1 MRAVAVAGLLLTMS
15 FAVPSAAQAGCNL
28 IFFAAYECGGQET
41 TQQAITF
48 NTPATTFVTTLPGFQ
63 VVTGDPVALS
73 MTGQGGASYVDG
85 NAARLS
91 GRDIGL
97 NLAVADVPASP
108 YQATIVIS
116 TAGAISGGVA
126 GIQTVNNGTGSTQ
139 IMTTGPIQ
147 GGTYGI
153 RAENNL
159 NTSGDLIVNVAGVTG
174 GTGISLVNRTNTGAV
189 NLTATGH
196 VLGTLGDGI
205 AIAAPGDPTR
215 VSVTVATVEGAQNGI
230 VATAGYGGPSSHI
243 GGGFIAITASGLV
256 RGVAGDGINA
266 DNSQAL
272 GGGGGMSID
281 VAEVSGGRHGIVART
296 NGTVITPFLD
306 AQMIIT
312 ARGPVTGH
320 GGDGIF
326 AEHLWDAAV
335 SIDAQAPVSG
345 LGGAGIRVLAPT
357 NAHGV
362 TVRATSVTGAAEGVV
377 VENGGSGATLITTT
391 GLVQGGTY
399 GVRAESSNNTAG
411 DLTVNVA
418 SVTGGTGISLYNRT
432 NSSAVSLTATGHVL
446 GTSGDGIAIAAP
458 GDPTRVSVTVATVEG
473 AQNGIVATAGY
484 GGPSSHIG
492 GGFIAITAS
501 GLVRGV
507 AGDGINADNSQALG
521 GGGGMSIDVA
531 EVSGGRH
538 GIVARTNG
546 TVITP
551 FLDAQMIIT
560 ARGPVT
566 GHGGDGIFAEHLWDA
581 AVSIDAQAPVSGL
594 GGAGIRVLAPT
605 NAHGVSV
612 KATSVTGAAEGV
624 VVENGGSGATLI
636 TTTGLV
642 QGGTC
647 GVRAESSNNTAGDLT
662 VNVASVTGGTGIS
675 LYNRTS
681 SSAVNLTATGH
692 VLGTSGDGIAI
703 AAPGDSRRVSVT
715 VATVEGAQN
724 GIVATAG
731 YGGPSS
737 HIGGGFIGITASG
750 LVRGLAGDGINAD
763 NSQAL
768 GAGGGMTID
777 VAEVS
782 GGRHGIVARSNG
794 TVISGL
800 LDSRIAI
807 TARGPVTGHGGD
819 GIFAEH
825 LWDAAV
831 SIDAQGAVSGLGG
844 AGIRVLAPTNAHGV
858 TVRAA
863 SVTGATEG
871 VVVENGGSGA
881 TEIITSGRVSG
892 AAAGVRASQTG
903 TGDTTVTA
911 AGPVVGTAG
920 GSSGVWVDH
929 AATAGKITVDVTD
942 AAGDVAIRAS
952 NAGIGATAITTRGLV
967 EGVGAAIVATAP
979 GGQPVVIVNEASGT
993 IRNASQLSAA
1003 LAVQATGATVD
1014 LANRG
1019 TTIGRVEL
1027 SGGAVQMS
1035 NAGRWDT
1042 TGGTSQFGGA
1052 GLLVNQA
1059 GAMLIAGNRADLAQ
1073 TTTLSGL
1080 ASFENRG
1087 VVSLADGAAGDVLHV
1102 AAATRFAGGSSISV
1116 DLGRGLTVDRLE
1128 TSATLT
1134 LDAGATLNVASVT
1147 GLMPG
1152 RYMVMT
1158 SAGGRLGTFGGVT
1171 GLSSTAFLSIT
1182 DAYDLNNVYLDVV
1195 QARSFVSA
1203 GATPNQIAVGRALD
1217 GLPVTGPL
1225 YGPVASLPTV
1235 AAARAAF
1242 DALSGEIH
1250 ATARTILIE
1259 DSRFVRDAAI
1269 DRLRGAFDGVAASRA
1284 PVVMSYVE
1292 SRSVA
1297 APANTDRF
1305 ALWAQ
1310 GFGAWGN
1317 RAGDGNAAATRR
1329 DLAGFFIGGD
1339 GLVAEAIRIGLYS
1352 GYSRTSFRVGA
1363 RSSSGASDNYHV
1375 GLYGGGQ
1382 WGALGL
1388 RAGAALS
1395 WHDLTTNRTVAF
1407 AGFGDMPRAAYTART
1422 TQIFGEAGYRFD
1434 LATAIGARAAVE
1446 PFAGI
1451 AHVGFASDRFGEG
1464 GGAAALT
1471 GAGRS
1476 QSVTFTSVGLRGS
1489 AAFTLGG
1496 GFDVTARATLG
1507 WRHAFGSTT
1516 SLAVAGL
1523 AGGTPFAVAG
1533 VPIARNAALVEAGL
1547 DMMLSP
1553 AATLGLSYGG
1563 QFGSGATDQTVK
1575 AHLAVHF

>member
-1 MRAVAVAGLLLTMS
+1 M
-15 FAVPSAAQAGCNL
+15 PSAAQAGCSL

-63 VVTGDPVALS
+63 VVTGDPVAFS
-73 MTGQGGASYVDG
+73 MTGQGGASYVDS

-97 NLAVADVPASP
+97 NIAVADVPASP
-108 YQATIVIS
+108 YQATIVIN

-126 GIQTVNNGTGSTQ
+126 GIQAVNNGTGSTQ
-139 IMTTGPIQ
+139 ITTTGLVQ

-159 NTSGDLIVNVAGVTG
+159 STSGDLTVKVASVTG
-174 GTGISLVNRTNTGAV
+174 GTGISLYNRTNTGAV
-189 NLTATGH
+189 SLTATGH
-196 VLGTLGDGI
+196 VLGTSGDGI

-230 VATAGYGGPSSHI
+230 LVTAGYGGPTSHVNGGFIAITASGLVKGLAGDGIHADNTQALGGGGGMTIDVAEVSGGRHGIVALSTGFVIAPTLDGTLTIIAHGPVTGLGGDGIHAEHTQSAPISITTQGPVSGSATGIYASHAGSGLISIDARGPVSGGGTGIWALRSASGATMITASGLVQGGAFGVRAENSVTAAGDLTVNVASVTGGTGVSLYNRTNSGAVNLTATGHILGTSGDGIVIAAPGDAKRVSVTVATVEGAQNGIVASSGYGGPSSHI
-243 GGGFIAITASGLV
+243 GGGFIGITASGLV

-266 DNSQAL
+266 DNTQAL

-335 SIDAQAPVSG
+335 SIDAQGPVSG
-345 LGGAGIRVLAPT
+345 LGGAGIRVLAPG
-357 NAHGV
+357 NGYGV
-362 TVRATSVTGAAEGVV
+362 TVKATTVTGATDGVV
-377 VENGGSGATLITTT
+377 VENGGSGATLI
-391 GLVQGGTY
+391 
-399 GVRAESSNNTAG
+399 A
-411 DLTVNVA
+411 
-418 SVTGGTGISLYNRT
+418 
-432 NSSAVSLTATGHVL
+432 
-446 GTSGDGIAIAAP
+446 
-458 GDPTRVSVTVATVEG
+458 
-473 AQNGIVATAGY
+473 
-484 GGPSSHIG
+484 
-492 GGFIAITAS
+492 
-501 GLVRGV
+501 
-507 AGDGINADNSQALG
+507 
-521 GGGGMSIDVA
+521 
-531 EVSGGRH
+531 
-538 GIVARTNG
+538 
-546 TVITP
+546 
-551 FLDAQMIIT
+551 
-560 ARGPVT
+560 
-566 GHGGDGIFAEHLWDA
+566 
-581 AVSIDAQAPVSGL
+581 
-594 GGAGIRVLAPT
+594 
-605 NAHGVSV
+605 
-612 KATSVTGAAEGV
+612 
-624 VVENGGSGATLI
+624 
-636 TTTGLV
+636 
-642 QGGTC
+642 
-647 GVRAESSNNTAGDLT
+647 
-662 VNVASVTGGTGIS
+662 
-675 LYNRTS
+675 
-681 SSAVNLTATGH
+681 
-692 VLGTSGDGIAI
+692 
-703 AAPGDSRRVSVT
+703 
-715 VATVEGAQN
+715 
-724 GIVATAG
+724 
-731 YGGPSS
+731 
-737 HIGGGFIGITASG
+737 
-750 LVRGLAGDGINAD
+750 
-763 NSQAL
+763 
-768 GAGGGMTID
+768 
-777 VAEVS
+777 
-782 GGRHGIVARSNG
+782 
-794 TVISGL
+794 
-800 LDSRIAI
+800 
-807 TARGPVTGHGGD
+807 
-819 GIFAEH
+819 
-825 LWDAAV
+825 
-831 SIDAQGAVSGLGG
+831 
-844 AGIRVLAPTNAHGV
+844 
-858 TVRAA
+858 
-863 SVTGATEG
+863 
-871 VVVENGGSGA
+871 
-881 TEIITSGRVSG
+881 TSGRVSG
-892 AAAGVRASQTG
+892 AAAGIRASQTG

-911 AGPVVGTAG
+911 TGPVLGTAG
-920 GSSGVWVDH
+920 GSSGVWVEH

-942 AAGDVAIRAS
+942 AAGDVAIRAN

-967 EGVGAAIVATAP
+967 EGVSAAIVATAP
-979 GGQPVVIVNEASGT
+979 GGQPIVLVNEATGT

-1003 LAVQATGATVD
+1003 LAVQASGAAVD
-1014 LANRG
+1014 LTNRG
-1019 TTIGRVEL
+1019 TMIGRVEL

-1059 GAMLIAGNRADLAQ
+1059 GATLVAGNRADLAQ

-1087 VVSLADGAAGDVLHV
+1087 LVTLADGVAGDVLHV
-1102 AAATRFAGGSSISV
+1102 AAATRFAAGSSISV

-1134 LDAGATLNVASVT
+1134 LDAGAMLNVASVT

-1152 RYMVMT
+1152 RYTVMT

-1182 DAYDLNNVYLDVV
+1182 DAYDLNNVYLDVTQV
-1195 QARSFVSA
+1195 RSFVSA
-1203 GATPNQIAVGRALD
+1203 GATPNQLAVGRALD

-1225 YGPVASLPTV
+1225 FGPVASLPTV

-1242 DALSGEIH
+1242 DALSGEVH
-1250 ATARTILIE
+1250 ASARTILIE

-1292 SRSVA
+1292 GRSVA

-1352 GYSRTSFRVGA
+1352 GYSRTSFRVGG
-1363 RSSSGASDNYHV
+1363 RNSSGASDNYHV
-1375 GLYGGGQ
+1375 GLYAGGQ

-1395 WHDLTTNRTVAF
+1395 WHDLTTSRTVAF
-1407 AGFGDMPRAAYTART
+1407 AGFGDMLRASYAART
-1422 TQIFGEAGYRFD
+1422 TQVFGEAGYRFD
-1434 LATAIGARAAVE
+1434 FATAIGARAAVE

-1476 QSVTFTSVGLRGS
+1476 QGVTFTTLGVRGS
-1489 AAFTLGG
+1489 AAFIIGSGLE
-1496 GFDVTARATLG
+1496 VTARATLG
-1507 WRHAFGSTT
+1507 WRHAFGGTASFTLL
-1516 SLAVAGL
+1516 SF
-1523 AGGTPFAVAG
+1523 AGGAPFAIAG
-1533 VPIARNAALVEAGL
+1533 VPVARNAAVVEAGL
-1547 DMMLSP
+1547 DLALSP
-1553 AATLGLSYGG
+1553 AATLGVSYGG

-1575 AHLAVHF
+1575 ANLAVRF

>member
-1 MRAVAVAGLLLTMS
+1 M
-15 FAVPSAAQAGCNL
+15 PSAAQAGCNL

-63 VVTGDPVALS
+63 VVTGDPVAFS
-73 MTGQGGASYVDG
+73 MTGQGGASYVDS

-97 NLAVADVPASP
+97 NIAVADVPASP
-108 YQATIVIS
+108 YQATIVIN

-126 GIQTVNNGTGSTQ
+126 GIQAVNNGTGSTQ
-139 IMTTGPIQ
+139 ITTTGLVQ

-159 NTSGDLIVNVAGVTG
+159 STSGDLTVKVASVTG
-174 GTGISLVNRTNTGAV
+174 GTGVSLYNRTNTGAV
-189 NLTATGH
+189 SLTATGH
-196 VLGTLGDGI
+196 VLGTSGDGI

-230 VATAGYGGPSSHI
+230 LVTAGYGGPTSHVNGGFIAITASGLVKGLAGDGIHADNTQALGGGGGMTIDVAEVSGGRHGIVALSTGFVIAPTLDGTLTIIARGPVTGLGGDGIHAEHTQSAPISITTHGPVSGSATGIYASHAGSGLISIDARGPVSGGGTGIWAVRSASGATMITASGLVQGGAFGVRAENSVTAAGDLTVNVASVTGGTGVSLYNRTNSGAVNLTATGHILGTSGDGIVIAAPGDAKRVSVTVATVEGAQNGIVATAGYGGVSSHI
-243 GGGFIAITASGLV
+243 GGGFIGITASGLV

-266 DNSQAL
+266 DNTQAL
-272 GGGGGMSID
+272 GAGGGMSID

-320 GGDGIF
+320 GGDGIY
-326 AEHLWDAAV
+326 AEHLWEAAV
-335 SIDAQAPVSG
+335 SIDAQGPVSG
-345 LGGAGIRVLAPT
+345 LGGAGIRVLAPG
-357 NAHGV
+357 NGYGV
-362 TVRATSVTGAAEGVV
+362 TVKATSVTGATEGVV
-377 VENGGSGATLITTT
+377 VENGGSGTTLITTT

-399 GVRAESSNNTAG
+399 GVRAASGNSTAG

-418 SVTGGTGISLYNRT
+418 DVTGGTGISLYNRT
-432 NSSAVSLTATGHVL
+432 NASAVSLTATGHVL
-446 GTSGDGIAIAAP
+446 GTTGDGIVIAAP
-458 GDPTRVSVTVATVEG
+458 GDARRVSVTVATVEG
-473 AQNGIVATAGY
+473 AQSGIVASSGY
-484 GGPSSHIG
+484 GGVSSHIG
-492 GGFIAITAS
+492 GGFIGITAS

-507 AGDGINADNSQALG
+507 AGDGINADNTQALG
-521 GGGGMSIDVA
+521 AGGGMSIDVA

-546 TVITP
+546 TVIAP
-551 FLDAQMIIT
+551 QLDA
-560 ARGPVT
+560 R
-566 GHGGDGIFAEHLWDA
+566 
-581 AVSIDAQAPVSGL
+581 
-594 GGAGIRVLAPT
+594 
-605 NAHGVSV
+605 
-612 KATSVTGAAEGV
+612 
-624 VVENGGSGATLI
+624 
-636 TTTGLV
+636 
-642 QGGTC
+642 
-647 GVRAESSNNTAGDLT
+647 
-662 VNVASVTGGTGIS
+662 
-675 LYNRTS
+675 
-681 SSAVNLTATGH
+681 
-692 VLGTSGDGIAI
+692 
-703 AAPGDSRRVSVT
+703 
-715 VATVEGAQN
+715 
-724 GIVATAG
+724 
-731 YGGPSS
+731 
-737 HIGGGFIGITASG
+737 
-750 LVRGLAGDGINAD
+750 
-763 NSQAL
+763 
-768 GAGGGMTID
+768 MT
-777 VAEVS
+777 
-782 GGRHGIVARSNG
+782 
-794 TVISGL
+794 
-800 LDSRIAI
+800 I

-831 SIDAQGAVSGLGG
+831 SIDAQGPVSGLGG
-844 AGIRVLAPTNAHGV
+844 AGIRVLAPGNGYGV
-858 TVRAA
+858 TVKATT
-863 SVTGATEG
+863 VTGATDG

-881 TEIITSGRVSG
+881 TLIATSGRVSG
-892 AAAGVRASQTG
+892 ATAGIRASQTG

-911 AGPVVGTAG
+911 TGPVVGTAG
-920 GSSGVWVDH
+920 GSSGIWVEH
-929 AATAGKITVDVTD
+929 AATAGKITIDTTDV
-942 AAGDVAIRAS
+942 AGDVAIRAN
-952 NAGIGATAITTRGLV
+952 NAGIGATAITTRGVV
-967 EGVGAAIVATAP
+967 EGVSAAIVATAP
-979 GGQPVVIVNEASGT
+979 GGQPIVLVNEATGT

-1003 LAVQATGATVD
+1003 LAVQATGAAVD

-1019 TTIGRVEL
+1019 TMIGRVEL
-1027 SGGAVQMS
+1027 LGGAVQMS

-1059 GAMLIAGNRADLAQ
+1059 GATLVAGNRADLAQ

-1087 VVSLADGAAGDVLHV
+1087 IVTLADGVAGDVLHV
-1102 AAATRFAGGSSISV
+1102 AAATRFAAGSSISV

-1134 LDAGATLNVASVT
+1134 LDAGAMLNVASVT
-1147 GLMPG
+1147 GVMPG
-1152 RYMVMT
+1152 RYTVMT

-1182 DAYDLNNVYLDVV
+1182 DAYDLNNVYLDVTQV
-1195 QARSFVSA
+1195 RSFVSA
-1203 GATPNQIAVGRALD
+1203 GATPNQLAVGRALD

-1225 YGPVASLPTV
+1225 FGPVASLPTV

-1242 DALSGEIH
+1242 DALSGEVH
-1250 ATARTILIE
+1250 ASARTILIE

-1292 SRSVA
+1292 GRSVA

-1317 RAGDGNAAATRR
+1317 RAGDGNAAAARR

-1352 GYSRTSFRVGA
+1352 GYSRTSFRVGG
-1363 RSSSGASDNYHV
+1363 RNSSGASDNYHV
-1375 GLYGGGQ
+1375 GLYAGGQ

-1395 WHDLTTNRTVAF
+1395 WHDLTTSRTVAF
-1407 AGFGDMPRAAYTART
+1407 AGFGDMLRASYAART
-1422 TQIFGEAGYRFD
+1422 TQVFGEAGYRFD
-1434 LATAIGARAAVE
+1434 FATAIGARAAVE

-1476 QSVTFTSVGLRGS
+1476 QGVTFTTLGVRGS
-1489 AAFTLGG
+1489 AAFIIGSGLE
-1496 GFDVTARATLG
+1496 VTARATLG
-1507 WRHAFGSTT
+1507 WRHAFGGTASFTLL
-1516 SLAVAGL
+1516 SF
-1523 AGGTPFAVAG
+1523 AGGAPFAIAG
-1533 VPIARNAALVEAGL
+1533 VPVARNAAVVEAGL
-1547 DMMLSP
+1547 DLALSP
-1553 AATLGLSYGG
+1553 AATLGVSYGG

-1575 AHLAVHF
+1575 ANLAVRF